1 MDLKDFLAIAGKP
14 GLFKNIGTSKNGV
27 IVETIPEGKKV
38 TAFAHERISSLA
50 EISIFTTG
58 EDVPLADVF
67 KKINDAYEGKEAI
80 DPNSGAAELRAFME
94 KVLPDYDPERVY
106 NSDIKKIVRWYN
118 LLAGNQL
125 LDSKPKAITVNQAL
139 PTNPKMKPKRPQSNI
154 DVQTTYPS
162 AAFQI
167 SARGCSS
174 CRWQRFAKYFQA
186 SGSRTSGI
194 APNNIEQPKTT
205 SRNFWPSLPEPCW
218 RGSRF
223 R

>member
-1 MDLKDFLAIAGKP
+1 MDLKDYLAIAGKP

-67 KKINDAYEGKEAI
+67 KKISDIYEGKEAI
-80 DPNSGAAELRAFME
+80 DPNSGAGELKAFME

-106 NSDIKKIVRWYN
+106 NSDIKKIIRWYN

-125 LDSKPKAITVNQAL
+125 LDFTETEENGQGDSNDNKSDAAAEPKGEAPKAA
-139 PTNPKMKPKRPQSNI
+139 
-154 DVQTTYPS
+154 
-162 AAFQI
+162 
-167 SARGCSS
+167 
-174 CRWQRFAKYFQA
+174 
-186 SGSRTSGI
+186 
-194 APNNIEQPKTT
+194 E
-205 SRNFWPSLPEPCW
+205 
-218 RGSRF
+218 
-223 R
+223 